1 MSDGKVLTEIDS
13 RGCATVT
20 LNRPDRGNA
29 LDPAMLTSLRDTL
42 AVLRDRAEVRVVVLR
57 GAGRHFCSGMDVSAI
72 KPAGVPAHGPGIGP
86 VCLLLDELSKPVIGV
101 VQGAA
106 IGAGCAL
113 VACCDVAIAATEAS
127 FAIPEVR
134 LGLAPSGLT
143 PFFLRALGHRQLRR
157 YMLSGE
163 RMPADRA
170 AALGLVHEVCPAD
183 AVEAKAS
190 EIVDG
195 LLRAA
200 PNAFAISKA
209 AIAKL
214 SVGSID
220 EHLLTDLES
229 QFARNA
235 AGPEAQ
241 EGKASFREKRSPSWY
256 NAALNAR
263 TAPQGDR

>member
-1 MSDGKVLTEIDS
+1 
-13 RGCATVT
+13 
-20 LNRPDRGNA
+20 
-29 LDPAMLTSLRDTL
+29 MLTSLRDTL
-42 AVLRDRAEVRVVVLR
+42 AVLRERAEVRVVVLR
-57 GAGRHFCSGMDVSAI
+57 GAGRHFCSGMDVPAI
-72 KPAGVPAHGPGIGP
+72 KPARMPAHGPGVGS

-113 VACCDVAIAATEAS
+113 VACCDVAIATTEAS

-170 AALGLVHEVCPAD
+170 AALGLVHEVCPPD
-183 AVEAKAS
+183 AVEVKAS

-256 NAALNAR
+256 NAAFLNTR
-263 TAPQGDR
+263 TAPQGDQ

>member
-1 MSDGKVLTEIDS
+1 MSDGKVLTEIDP

-57 GAGRHFCSGMDVSAI
+57 GAGRHLCSGMDVSAI
-72 KPAGVPAHGPGIGP
+72 KPAGVAGHEPSVGSI
-86 VCLLLDELSKPVIGV
+86 CLSLDELPKPVIGV

-113 VACCDVAIAATEAS
+113 VACCDVAIAAKEAS
-127 FAIPEVR
+127 FSIPEVR

-163 RMPADRA
+163 RIPADRA
-170 AALGLVHEVCPAD
+170 AALGLVHEVCPGD
-183 AVEAKAS
+183 ALEEKVS
-190 EIVDG
+190 EIVEEM
-195 LLRAA
+195 LRAA

-214 SVGSID
+214 SVGAID
-220 EHLLTDLES
+220 EHLLVDLES
-229 QFARNA
+229 QFAQNA

-256 NAALNAR
+256 IAAS
-263 TAPQGDR
+263 

>member
-1 MSDGKVLTEIDS
+1 MSDGKVITEIDS

-20 LNRPDRGNA
+20 MNRPDRGNA

-42 AVLRDRAEVRVVVLR
+42 AALRDRTEVRVVVLR

-72 KPAGVPAHGPGIGP
+72 KPVGVPAHAPGIGS

-143 PFFLRALGHRQLRR
+143 PFFLRAVGHRQLRR

-163 RMPADRA
+163 RMSADRA
-170 AALGLVHEVCPAD
+170 AELGLVHEVCPAD
-183 AVEAKAS
+183 AVEVKAS

-209 AIAKL
+209 AIAML
-214 SVGSID
+214 SAGSID
-220 EHLLTDLES
+220 ENLLTDLES

-241 EGKASFREKRSPSWY
+241 EGKASFREKRPPSWY
-256 NAALNAR
+256 NAAS
-263 TAPQGDR
+263 

>member
-1 MSDGKVLTEIDS
+1 MSDGTVLTEIDP

-29 LDPAMLTSLRDTL
+29 LSPAMLMALSDTL
-42 AVLRDRAEVRVVVLR
+42 GVLRDRAEVRVVVLR

-72 KPAGVPAHGPGIGP
+72 MPAGVRAPGP

-113 VACCDVAIAATEAS
+113 VACCDVAIAAPEAS

-163 RMPADRA
+163 RMAADKA

-183 AVEAKAS
+183 AVEGKVS
-190 EIVDG
+190 KIVDE

-200 PNAFAISKA
+200 PNALAISKA
-209 AIAKL
+209 TIAKL
-214 SVGSID
+214 SAGSID

-256 NAALNAR
+256 NAALNSR

>member
-1 MSDGKVLTEIDS
+1 MSDGTIMTEIDS

-29 LDPAMLTSLRDTL
+29 LNPAMLTSLCDTL
-42 AVLRDRAEVRVVVLR
+42 ADLRDRAEVRVIVLR

-72 KPAGVPAHGPGIGP
+72 KPADVPAHGPDVGR

-113 VACCDVAIAATEAS
+113 VACCDIAIAASEAS

-143 PFFLRALGHRQLRR
+143 PFFLRALGHRQVRR

-163 RMPADRA
+163 RIPADKA
-170 AALGLVHEVCPAD
+170 AALGLVHEVCPAE
-183 AVEAKAS
+183 AVEARTS
-190 EIVDG
+190 EIVDE
-195 LLRAA
+195 LFRAA
-200 PNAFAISKA
+200 PNALAISKA

-214 SVGSID
+214 SAGSIN
-220 EHLLTDLES
+220 EHLADLES

-235 AGPEAQ
+235 AGPEAL
-241 EGKASFREKRSPSWY
+241 EGKASFREKRSPYWY
-256 NAALNAR
+256 NAAF
-263 TAPQGDR
+263 TAPQGDQ

>member
-1 MSDGKVLTEIDS
+1 MSDGTVLTEIDL

-20 LNRPDRGNA
+20 LNRPDSGNA
-29 LDPAMLTSLRDTL
+29 LNPAMLRALSDTL

-72 KPAGVPAHGPGIGP
+72 MPAGVPAPGPGP
-86 VCLLLDELSKPVIGV
+86 VCLLLDELPKPVIGV

-106 IGAGCAL
+106 IGAGCAF
-113 VACCDVAIAATEAS
+113 VACCDVAIAAPEAS

-163 RMPADRA
+163 RMPAARA

-183 AVEAKAS
+183 ALEAKTS
-190 EIVDG
+190 QVVDE

-200 PNAFAISKA
+200 PNALAISKA
-209 AIAKL
+209 TIAKL
-214 SVGSID
+214 SAGSID

>member
-1 MSDGKVLTEIDS
+1 MSDGTVLTEVDS

-29 LDPAMLTSLRDTL
+29 LSPAMLVALSDTL
-42 AVLRDRAEVRVVVLR
+42 GDLRDRAEVRVVVLR

-72 KPAGVPAHGPGIGP
+72 MPTGLPASGPGP

-113 VACCDVAIAATEAS
+113 VACCDVAIAAPEAS

-143 PFFLRALGHRQLRR
+143 PFFLRAVGHRQLRR

-163 RMPADRA
+163 RMPAATA
-170 AALGLVHEVCPAD
+170 AALGLVHEVYPAD
-183 AVEAKAS
+183 ALEAKTS
-190 EIVDG
+190 QIVDE

-200 PNAFAISKA
+200 PNALAISKA

-235 AGPEAQ
+235 AGPEAL

-256 NAALNAR
+256 NS
-263 TAPQGDR
+263 

>member
-1 MSDGKVLTEIDS
+1 MSDGTVLTEIDS
-13 RGCATVT
+13 RGRATVT

-29 LDPAMLTSLRDTL
+29 LNPAMLMALSDTL
-42 AVLRDRAEVRVVVLR
+42 AALRDQAEVRVVVLR

-72 KPAGVPAHGPGIGP
+72 KPAGMPAPGP

-113 VACCDVAIAATEAS
+113 VACCDVAIAAPEAS

-170 AALGLVHEVCPAD
+170 AALGLVHEVCPAS
-183 AVEAKAS
+183 ALESKTAQV
-190 EIVDG
+190 VDE

-200 PNAFAISKA
+200 PNALAIAKA
-209 AIAKL
+209 TIAKL
-214 SVGSID
+214 SAGSIE

-235 AGPEAQ
+235 AGPEAL

-256 NAALNAR
+256 NS
-263 TAPQGDR
+263 

>member
-1 MSDGKVLTEIDS
+1 MSDGKVLTEIAS

-29 LDPAMLTSLRDTL
+29 LDPAMLTMLRDTL

-57 GAGRHFCSGMDVSAI
+57 GAGRHFCSGMDVTSI
-72 KPAGVPAHGPGIGP
+72 KPAGAPGHEPGVGSI
-86 VCLLLDELSKPVIGV
+86 CLLLDEFPKPVIGV

-113 VACCDVAIAATEAS
+113 VACCDVAIAGSEAS

-163 RMPADRA
+163 RIPADTA
-170 AALGLVHEVCPAD
+170 AGLGPCM
-183 AVEAKAS
+183 
-190 EIVDG
+190 
-195 LLRAA
+195 R
-200 PNAFAISKA
+200 
-209 AIAKL
+209 
-214 SVGSID
+214 
-220 EHLLTDLES
+220 
-229 QFARNA
+229 FARLTHLRRRCPRSLRGCCA
-235 AGPEAQ
+235 RPQ
-241 EGKASFREKRSPSWY
+241 TRSPYRKRQSQSL
-256 NAALNAR
+256 ALA
-263 TAPQGDR
+263 